1 MDKEYTSGCV
11 CLGTV
16 EGGAMSMNW
25 RKTRECS
32 GLGGRI
38 CTLITKGGKVLVKVM
53 VDEHK
58 QDDNGGNG

>member
-16 EGGAMSMNW
+16 EGGGYEHELAKNKRVFW
-25 RKTRECS
+25 AEGC
-32 GLGGRI
+32 I
-38 CTLITKGGKVLVKVM
+38 CTLITKEGNALAKVM

-58 QDDNGGNG
+58 QDDNGGKT

>member
-16 EGGAMSMNW
+16 EGGGYE
-25 RKTRECS
+25 RELAKNKRVFWTEGC
-32 GLGGRI
+32 I
-38 CTLITKGGKVLVKVM
+38 CTLITKEGNALAKVM